1 MYIVFTK
8 MTTFNWPHF
17 SFLWNLFVNILLR
30 HFNVLL
36 QKIYI
41 VYFFSLP
48 KQKMLGQMIQPSLLL
63 VTIEQPIN
71 KTINSCLFFIYQNS
85 LWYITPFWF
94 TLVYYINFFKIV
106 TCTLYFIVM
115 MPNCFWTVTSSR
127 TPRKKEIERK
137 QSLDVE
143 RWLKN
148 KFREGC
154 VQMKDAFEAR
164 DAKNNGLVSV

>member
-1 MYIVFTK
+1 MFYCKKYILSIFFLCQNKRCWVRW
-8 MTTFNWPHF
+8 FNLNKF
-17 SFLWNLFVNILLR
+17 IIGN
-30 HFNVLL
+30 
-36 QKIYI
+36 Q
-41 VYFFSLP
+41 
-48 KQKMLGQMIQPSLLL
+48 
-63 VTIEQPIN
+63 QPIN
-71 KTINSCLFFIYQNS
+71 KTINSWLFFIYQNS

-106 TCTLYFIVM
+106 TCTLYFIVKI
-115 MPNCFWTVTSSR
+115 PNCFWTVTSSR